1 MNSECSLVNSAKE
14 TTPNKFLSLP
24 NLEKTVAYTPTI
36 YTDHTRS
43 MNQEHGHMQH
53 SCVGLQGHLM
63 CSSKALAH
71 AQHNQGLH
79 GLSAEPP

>member
-1 MNSECSLVNSAKE
+1 MQFSEFCKRNNTKQV
-14 TTPNKFLSLP
+14 PLSPQLKK
-24 NLEKTVAYTPTI
+24 KTVAYTPTI
-36 YTDHTRS
+36 YTDHMRS